1 MKNPK
6 DTKKLTIKFW
16 TSLEKGSRERAL
28 KHVFPI
34 HDGIV
39 KMLLSETPTTKDIK
53 DGFWG
58 LVFKK
63 IREVKPDE
71 NGYRHYKTCFMGTT
85 YLC

>member
-1 MKNPK
+1 MAT

-16 TSLEKGSRERAL
+16 KSLEKGSRERAL

-39 KMLLSETPTTKDIK
+39 KMLLNETPTTKDIK

-63 IREVKPDE
+63 IREVKPDDK
-71 NGYRHYKTCFMGTT
+71 GYRHYKTCFMKTT
-85 YLC
+85 YIP